1 MEALTLQQS
10 CLLFLVT
17 KLDEFHPE
25 ALRLLPA
32 RLRYQLFATLPPV
45 DLCKLEK
52 TQVMEGLDVNRIWS
66 GVCERSD
73 LRRLALDLCGC
84 VKPWINSSSSRF
96 AAIACSDE
104 YPCICRFPT
113 NSNASW
119 QDSLVDA
126 GVSRHTFSWKECFT
140 NALSSFLVSSS
151 LICDAGDKKH
161 GMPIDFLFNSFE
173 IALCI
178 LFTGDKPH
186 RMSVKNYRRLVFQYC
201 GRTVRLQRLSG
212 YLDTLQESRASQR
225 HIIQLAYMM
234 VKFDLVPKS
243 LCIGNREV
251 EKEDP
256 ILEWVKPNSL
266 SIVGPFLSKVA
277 ILKLCLKGSLRHN
290 LLGYGYFVIKS
301 ILSLPSHSLESLKI
315 IENESQRVFRRSN
328 VSLIKTILVNLSPL
342 LTNKSTDVNHVV
354 HSRGIQPFA
363 GLKDFQVTSKYK
375 LERSTFVNAIATR
388 ELMNIVAYQ
397 KHLESLTV
405 SGVWGWS
412 SKVQTTRHF
421 QSFCGSLFSCHLS
434 LVWLKDLDIPVP
446 LLQTLLQVFFQLPGS
461 SQQTFVLQSVWMFE
475 PDADLSLGSLSSTSS
490 NSLSECYETS
500 KCLHFFSMHVPNYFL
515 SWLSTLPSLPL
526 KEVELS
532 DIQYD
537 ADMRPGGI
545 TAVLGSHAH
554 CSIAS
559 MCISCHT
566 VDCPSEALDILL
578 RKKSLRSLTLVEPKT
593 PLLSSLVQGLHS
605 LNSDTGSS
613 LEYLAVRSPVLSE
626 GEGVSREALLS
637 ALHHLPHFSDVTI
650 DLSGIVLGR
659 DLCTSDVN

>member
-10 CLLFLVT
+10 CLLFLVM

-32 RLRYQLFATLPPV
+32 RLRYQLLAILPPV

-66 GVCERSD
+66 EVCERSG
-73 LRRLALDLCGC
+73 LKRLALDLCGC
-84 VKPWINSSSSRF
+84 AKPCSNSSSSRF
-96 AAIACSDE
+96 ATSACSDE

-113 NSNASW
+113 NVNASW

-126 GVSRHTFSWKECFT
+126 GVTGHTFSWKECFT
-140 NALSSFLVSSS
+140 NALSSFLVSPS
-151 LICDAGDKKH
+151 LICDTGDKKH

-178 LFTGDKPH
+178 LFTGDKPQ
-186 RMSVKNYRRLVFQYC
+186 RISVKNYRCLVFQFF
-201 GRTVRLQRLSG
+201 GRTVRLQRFSG
-212 YLDTLQESRASQR
+212 YLDTLQESRANQR
-225 HIIQLAYMM
+225 HIIQLAHMM

-251 EKEDP
+251 QEEDP
-256 ILEWVKPNSL
+256 ILEWVKPTSL
-266 SIVGPFLSKVA
+266 SIVGPFLSKVS
-277 ILKLCLKGSLRHN
+277 ILKLCLKGSFRHN

-315 IENESQRVFRRSN
+315 IENESQRVFHRSN
-328 VSLIKTILVNLSPL
+328 ASLIKATLVNISPL

-375 LERSTFVNAIATR
+375 LECSTFVNAIATR

-397 KHLESLTV
+397 KRLESLTV

-412 SKVQTTRHF
+412 SKVQNTTHF
-421 QSFCGSLFSCHLS
+421 QNFCGSLFSCHLS

-446 LLQTLLQVFFQLPGS
+446 LLQMLLRVFFQLPGS

-475 PDADLSLGSLSSTSS
+475 PDADLSLGFSSSAS
-490 NSLSECYETS
+490 NSLLECYETS

-537 ADMRPGGI
+537 TDMRPGGI

-554 CSIAS
+554 CSIES
-559 MCISCHT
+559 MCISYHT
-566 VDCPSEALDILL
+566 MDCPSEALDVLL
-578 RKKSLRSLTLVEPKT
+578 RKKCLRSLTLVEPKA
-593 PLLSSLVQGLHS
+593 PLLSSLIRGLHS

-613 LEYLAVRSPVLSE
+613 LKYLAVRSPVLNE
-626 GEGVSREALLS
+626 DEGVSHKALLS
-637 ALHHLPHFSDVTI
+637 ALNHLPHFSDMTI
-650 DLSGIVLGR
+650 DLSGIVIGR
-659 DLCTSDVN
+659 NLCTADVN